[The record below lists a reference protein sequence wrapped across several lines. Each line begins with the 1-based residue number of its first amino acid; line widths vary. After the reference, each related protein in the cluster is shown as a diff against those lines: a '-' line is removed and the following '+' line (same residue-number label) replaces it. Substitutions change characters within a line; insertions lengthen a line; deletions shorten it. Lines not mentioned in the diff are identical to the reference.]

1 MGYTSYNTSVSE
13 NNANIAAKLE
23 AERQKKYAQSQKT
36 SELGAA
42 SNANATNV
50 GSTTNRGTKIVEYGD
65 TGMNKDAFLKLLVAQ
80 MTNMDP
86 TQDQDST
93 AYVTQ
98 MAQFASIEQMNN
110 LNTTMTDFSVRNLLG
125 KHVIVNQYDAKG
137 NAIEGTVIGVQTK
150 SGKQYLS
157 ILDTNGELQDNIESS
172 KVAGVI
178 ENASDNTS
186 AISALNTQFIAA
198 SALKGQRV
206 VIVDTDDDGKT
217 IVIKGKVEGSY
228 IDGGDVKLKINKYDD
243 DLNETGDTV
252 IYSYL
257 DIYKAGDLS
266 DEDMDVK
273 ASDFDEDKT
282 ESGTDTDNTTGESN
296 DSSTEETSNNSSTEG
311 TTGN

>member
-1 MGYTSYNTSVSE
+1 MGSTSYNASVSE
-13 NNANIAAKLE
+13 NNTNVAAKLE

-42 SNANATNV
+42 ANANATNV
-50 GSTTNRGTKIVEYGD
+50 GSTTDRGTKIVEYGD

-110 LNTTMTDFSVRNLLG
+110 LNDTMSDFSVRNLIG

-137 NAIEGTVIGVQTK
+137 NAIEGTVVGVERK
-150 SGKQYLS
+150 SGKNLIAIS
-157 ILDTNGELQDNIESS
+157 GIDGELYDSIDSS
-172 KVAGVI
+172 KVAGI
-178 ENASDNTS
+178 IQEAKDNS
-186 AISALNTQFIAA
+186 GAISALNTQFMAA
-198 SALKGQRV
+198 SALKGKRV
-206 VIVDTDDDGKT
+206 VVVVKDNNKETQ
-217 IVIKGKVEGSY
+217 VIKGIIESTY
-228 IDGGDVKLKINKYDD
+228 IDNADVKLKIKKLDD
-243 DLNETGDTV
+243 KLNETDETA

-266 DEDMDVK
+266 DKDMDVK
-273 ASDFDEDKT
+273 ASDFDKDKT
-282 ESGTDTDNTTGESN
+282 DSSSGTGTGESN
-296 DSSTEETSNNSSTEG
+296 NNSTEG
-311 TTGN
+311 TSNNNSTENASN

>member
-1 MGYTSYNTSVSE
+1 MGSTSYNASVSE
-13 NNANIAAKLE
+13 NNTNVAAKLE

-42 SNANATNV
+42 ANANATNV
-50 GSTTNRGTKIVEYGD
+50 GSTTDRGTKIVEYGD

-110 LNTTMTDFSVRNLLG
+110 LNDTMSDFSVRNLIG

-137 NAIEGTVIGVQTK
+137 NAIEGTVVGVERK
-150 SGKQYLS
+150 SGKNLIAIS
-157 ILDTNGELQDNIESS
+157 GIDGELYDSIDSS
-172 KVAGVI
+172 KVAGI
-178 ENASDNTS
+178 IQEAKDNS
-186 AISALNTQFIAA
+186 GAISALNTQFMAA
-198 SALKGQRV
+198 SALKGKRV
-206 VIVDTDDDGKT
+206 VVVVKDNNKETQ
-217 IVIKGKVEGSY
+217 VIKGIIESTY
-228 IDGGDVKLKINKYDD
+228 IDNADVKLKIKKLDD
-243 DLNETGDTV
+243 ELNETDETA

-266 DEDMDVK
+266 DKDMDVK
-273 ASDFDEDKT
+273 ASDFDKDKT
-282 ESGTDTDNTTGESN
+282 DSSSGTGTGESN
-296 DSSTEETSNNSSTEG
+296 NNSTEG
-311 TTGN
+311 TSNNNSTENASN

>member
-1 MGYTSYNTSVSE
+1 MGYTSYNASVSE

-98 MAQFASIEQMNN
+98 MAQFATIEQMNN

-157 ILDTNGELQDNIESS
+157 ILDTNGELQNNIESS

-206 VIVDTDDDGKT
+206 VIVDEDDDGKT
-217 IVIKGKVEGSY
+217 IVIKGKVEGAY
-228 IDGGDVKLKINKYDD
+228 IDGGDVKLKINKFDD
-243 DLNETGDTV
+243 KLNETDETV
-252 IYSYL
+252 TYSYL

-266 DEDMDVK
+266 DEDMNVK

-282 ESGTDTDNTTGESN
+282 DSSSGTETGESN
-296 DSSTEETSNNSSTEG
+296 NNSTEG
-311 TTGN
+311 TSNNNSTENASN

>member
-1 MGYTSYNTSVSE
+1 MGYTSYNASLSE
-13 NNANIAAKLE
+13 NNKNIVAKLE
-23 AERQKKYAQSQKT
+23 AERQKKYAQSKKT

-42 SNANATNV
+42 SNANAANA
-50 GSTTNRGTKIVEYGD
+50 GSTTDRGTKIVEYGD
-65 TGMNKDAFLKLLVAQ
+65 TGMGKDAFLKLLVAQ

-125 KHVIVNQYDAKG
+125 KHVIVNQYDANG

-206 VIVDTDDDGKT
+206 VIVDEDDDGKT
-217 IVIKGKVEGSY
+217 IVIKGKVEGAY
-228 IDGGDVKLKINKYDD
+228 IDGGDVKIKINKFDD
-243 DLNETGDTV
+243 NLNETGETV
-252 IYSYL
+252 VYSYL

-266 DEDMDVK
+266 DKDMDVNP
-273 ASDFDEDKT
+273 SDFEEDKS

-296 DSSTEETSNNSSTEG
+296 NSSTDETLNNNSTEG
-311 TTGN
+311 TS

>member
-1 MGYTSYNTSVSE
+1 LSSWGYDSKVAE

-23 AERQKKYAQSQKT
+23 AQRAKYNSGSSKT
-36 SELGAA
+36 SELGDQAD
-42 SNANATNV
+42 SNKV
-50 GSTTNRGTKIVEYGD
+50 GTTTSRGTKIVEYGD
-65 TGMNKDAFLKLLVAQ
+65 TGMGKNAFLNLLVAQ

-125 KHVIVNQYDAKG
+125 KYVIVNQYDASG
-137 NAIEGTVIGVQTK
+137 NPIEGKVMGVQTNA
-150 SGKQYLS
+150 GKQYLS
-157 ILDTNGELQDNIESS
+157 ILDSNGELKDNIESS

-178 ENASDNTS
+178 ENISDNTS

-206 VIVDTDDDGKT
+206 VIVDEDKDGNT

-228 IDGGDVKLKINKYDD
+228 IDSGDVKLKINKFDD
-243 DLNETGDTV
+243 NLNETGDIE

-282 ESGTDTDNTTGESN
+282 ESNN
-296 DSSTEETSNNSSTEG
+296 DSTENVSDE
-311 TTGN
+311 

>member
-1 MGYTSYNTSVSE
+1 MGYTSYNASLSE
-13 NNANIAAKLE
+13 NNKNIAAKLE
-23 AERQKKYAQSQKT
+23 AERQKKYAQSKKT

-42 SNANATNV
+42 SNANAANV
-50 GSTTNRGTKIVEYGD
+50 GSTTDRGTKIVEYGD
-65 TGMNKDAFLKLLVAQ
+65 TGMGKDAFLKLLVAQ

-125 KHVIVNQYDAKG
+125 KHVIVNQYDANG

-157 ILDTNGELQDNIESS
+157 ILDTNGKLQDNIESS

-178 ENASDNTS
+178 DGSDNTG
-186 AISALNTQFIAA
+186 AISSLNTQFIAA

-206 VIVDTDDDGKT
+206 VIVDEDDDGKT
-217 IVIKGKVEGSY
+217 IVIKGKVEGAY
-228 IDGGDVKLKINKYDD
+228 IDGGDVKIKINKFDD
-243 DLNETGDTV
+243 NLNETGETV
-252 IYSYL
+252 VYSYL

-266 DEDMDVK
+266 DKDMDVNP
-273 ASDFDEDKT
+273 SDFEEDKS

-296 DSSTEETSNNSSTEG
+296 NSSTDETLNNNSTEG
-311 TTGN
+311 TT

>member
-1 MGYTSYNTSVSE
+1 MGYTSYNASLSE
-13 NNANIAAKLE
+13 NNKNIAAKLE
-23 AERQKKYAQSQKT
+23 AERQKKYAQSKKT

-42 SNANATNV
+42 SNANAANA
-50 GSTTNRGTKIVEYGD
+50 GSTTDRGTKIVEYGD
-65 TGMNKDAFLKLLVAQ
+65 TGMGKDAFLKLLVAQ

-125 KHVIVNQYDAKG
+125 KHVIVNQYDANG

-157 ILDTNGELQDNIESS
+157 ILDTNGELQNNIESS

-206 VIVDTDDDGKT
+206 VIVDEDDDGKT
-217 IVIKGKVEGSY
+217 IVIKGKVEGAY
-228 IDGGDVKLKINKYDD
+228 IDGGDVKIKINKFDD
-243 DLNETGDTV
+243 NLNETGETV
-252 IYSYL
+252 VYSYL

-266 DEDMDVK
+266 DKDMDVNP
-273 ASDFDEDKT
+273 SDFEEDKS

-296 DSSTEETSNNSSTEG
+296 NSSTDETLNNNSTEG
-311 TTGN
+311 TT

>member
-1 MGYTSYNTSVSE
+1 MGYTSYNASLSE
-13 NNANIAAKLE
+13 NNKNIAAKLE
-23 AERQKKYAQSQKT
+23 AERQKKYAQSKKT

-42 SNANATNV
+42 SNANAANA
-50 GSTTNRGTKIVEYGD
+50 GSTTDRGTKIVEYGD
-65 TGMNKDAFLKLLVAQ
+65 TGMGKDAFLKLLVAQ

-125 KHVIVNQYDAKG
+125 KHVIVNQYDANG

-157 ILDTNGELQDNIESS
+157 ILDTNGKLQDNIESS

-178 ENASDNTS
+178 DGSDNTG
-186 AISALNTQFIAA
+186 AISSLNTQFIAA

-206 VIVDTDDDGKT
+206 VIVDEDDDGKT
-217 IVIKGKVEGSY
+217 IVIKGKVEGAY
-228 IDGGDVKLKINKYDD
+228 IDGGDVKIKINKFDD
-243 DLNETGDTV
+243 NLNETGETV
-252 IYSYL
+252 VYSYL

-266 DEDMDVK
+266 DKDMDVNP
-273 ASDFDEDKT
+273 SDFEEDKS

-296 DSSTEETSNNSSTEG
+296 NSSTDETLNNNSTEG
-311 TTGN
+311 TT